1 MPELYNFSFP
11 VKVTGNFT
19 EISPTISL
27 ARAQIFYKGLNR
39 NSTYI
44 SEEFAAKLLAS
55 IVYAPVKGIYVDGVD
70 ENPDFTDHGVSP
82 SQGRI
87 YGFVPKEHNVRWE
100 ESLDEDGVMR
110 TYATVDV
117 IIWTA
122 LYKES
127 KEIVGKD
134 LSMEIY
140 PPSIKG
146 QWTTV
151 DGHRAFAFKE
161 GIFQGLQVL
170 GEKYNPCFEG
180 AGFFSLYDA
189 YMQLYTYIEAQA
201 NKITGGQVNMP
212 MNFNLSDREK
222 YDLLWNALNPN
233 YNAESGYL
241 VEMGINDV
249 FEDYALCYN
258 YEEHSF
264 YRVFFT
270 KGEGTLEIT
279 SKEKRFVLDVSESEF
294 NALSAL
300 RTLIEADNYE
310 LVSQKFTDL
319 SEQIT
324 ANTQTIADLNAQ
336 ILTYTATP
344 EGEGEAEKVDA
355 FAEER
360 STLTATIDSLTQANA
375 TLNTQLEGLTVY
387 KLERELTEKRG
398 MVEKYSTILSEEV
411 LALYTDEKLGTFTVE
426 DLKRDLAA
434 AYVDSTPTLF
444 TKKDINGRLPKDEY
458 AADTIES
465 ILQEYRNKNQTNPK

>member
-1 MPELYNFSFP
+1 MPDIPNLTFP
-11 VKVTGNFT
+11 VNVTGNFT

-27 ARAQIFYKGLNR
+27 ARARIFYKGLNR
-39 NSTYI
+39 NATYI
-44 SEEFAAKLLAS
+44 SEEFAAKLLDS
-55 IVYAPVKGIYVDGVD
+55 IAYAPVKGIFVDGEED
-70 ENPDFTDHGVSP
+70 NPDFADHGTSAA
-82 SQGRI
+82 QGRI
-87 YGFVPKEHNVRWE
+87 YGFVPKEHNLKWE
-100 ESLDEDGVMR
+100 SALDEDGVTR

-122 LYKES
+122 IYKEA
-127 KEIVGKD
+127 KEIVGKY

-140 PPSIKG
+140 RPSIKG
-146 QWTTV
+146 RWTTV
-151 DGHRAFAFKE
+151 EGHRAFAFNE

-170 GEKYNPCFEG
+170 GEQYNPCFEG

-189 YMQLYTYIEAQA
+189 FMQLWSYVEAQA
-201 NKITGGQVNMP
+201 DKITGGQVNMP

-222 YDLLWNALNPN
+222 YDLLWKALNPN

-241 VEMGINDV
+241 IEMGINDV

-264 YRVFFT
+264 YRIFFT
-270 KGEGTLEIT
+270 KGEESLEIT
-279 SKEKRFVLDVSESEF
+279 SKEKRFFLDVSESEF

-344 EGEGEAEKVDA
+344 KGEGEAEDA
-355 FAEER
+355 FVEER
-360 STLTATIDSLTQANA
+360 ATLTATIDTLTQANA
-375 TLNTQLEGLTVY
+375 TLNTQLEELTVY

-444 TKKDINGRLPKDEY
+444 TKKDTNGRLPKDEY